1 MRYVSVLLILLI
13 LGSASAKIAV
23 SEGTSIS
30 VEIKNGAKGSETWTG
45 VVIND
50 TKSTETRWT
59 KSTESKFQIQV
70 PNTQAT
76 LTLVLLKK
84 NAIPVVRPITPTMIK
99 DGFSIEFAQGATI
112 VGTVAN
118 QKDSVPISGGV
129 VSITYDEG
137 EYKFSLP
144 DPDVFSWDIKEDGS
158 FAIAGIPLGEHTV
171 SVNALGY
178 MPASQTLLVAT
189 DDQRLELNYLLPKAT
204 YINGH
209 TGVYLERSRV
219 IAEIDVMVTPPES
232 QTEEFTT
239 TYDQEKN
246 FRMGPF
252 AEDAELELVAWLHN
266 GDRSRTKNITLP
278 TEKDVVLWL
287 YDWVRIYGTV
297 QDLETGEPIPEF
309 SLVAGNVRVEYE
321 VNDSNGKFNE
331 EFEETISSLSIDAPG
346 YVYWYN
352 SKQLH
357 LGGIKV
363 FDFGTIKLER
373 SSTVIGRV
381 IDRATGEPIKGA
393 EIVKL
398 PDQNEH
404 SEVMKWNFQHVITTS
419 DTDGQFELDGFRAD
433 GGKLMV
439 SAEGYSADSF
449 TIDVFN
455 DSLKCEL
462 DQVD

>member
-1 MRYVSVLLILLI
+1 MRYLLTVLTWFILCSPTL
-13 LGSASAKIAV
+13 S
-23 SEGTSIS
+23 SEEATSIS
-30 VEIKNGAKGSETWTG
+30 VKIGSGYDGSEIWGGIVVDGDESTTPNWT
-45 VVIND
+45 
-50 TKSTETRWT
+50 SSW
-59 KSTESKFQIQV
+59 ESEFSIEV
-70 PNTQAT
+70 PDAQAT
-76 LTLVLLKK
+76 MTLVLLKK
-84 NAIPVVRPITPTMIK
+84 NAIPVVRRITPTMIK
-99 DGFSIEFAQGATI
+99 DGFSVEFAEGATI
-112 VGTVAN
+112 VGTVATRN
-118 QKDSVPISGGV
+118 GSIPITEGE
-129 VSITYDEG
+129 VSITYDES
-137 EYKFSLP
+137 EYMFSLP
-144 DPDVFSWDIKEDGS
+144 YPDVFSWDIKEDGS

-204 YINGH
+204 YISGH
-209 TGVYLERSRV
+209 TEVYLERSRV
-219 IAEIDVMVTPPES
+219 IAEIDVIVTPPES

-278 TEKDVVLWL
+278 TEKDVVVWL

-331 EFEETISSLSIDAPG
+331 EFEETVSSLSIDAPG

-357 LGGIKV
+357 LGGVKV

-398 PDQNEH
+398 PDKNEH

-462 DQVD
+462 DLVD